1 MCYNFAQNMNH
12 QETRN
17 IYEAMREDV
26 GTPFD
31 NWGILMRELVIRE
44 AHILMG
50 SRHSPNP
57 EVAFELARA
66 NAKIVTS
73 TTAAELF
80 PDRTMPELLIALTD
94 LEDHDDIRERHKKTH
109 PFNEPRISGNIVS
122 VQGLLLF
129 TIDSVIV
136 GIGELTLPTKKNI
149 NEVIEILLNLGY
161 IPVDPIFN
169 LIAPADFHS
178 HP

>member
-1 MCYNFAQNMNH
+1 MNR

-17 IYEAMREDV
+17 IYEAMSEDV

-31 NWGILMRELVIRE
+31 NWEITMRELVIRE

-50 SRHSPNP
+50 SRNS
-57 EVAFELARA
+57 ESALLLT
-66 NAKIVTS
+66 KDKMKLVTS

-80 PDRTMPELLIALTD
+80 PDRTPPELLIALTE
-94 LEDHDDIRERHKKTH
+94 LEDHDDIRKRHKLTH
-109 PFNEPRISGNIVS
+109 PFSEPRILGNIVS

-136 GIGELTLPTKKNI
+136 GIGKLTLPTKKNI

-161 IPVDPIFN
+161 IPVDPIFH
-169 LIAPADFHS
+169 LITPVDFHS